1 MQYYEQIV
9 ANRHS
14 CRNFAKKPVGEDLLY
29 KLLTYYDDRT
39 RNLTE
44 HIKTFIKFFDGSVCE
59 KLGHYVGYNGHCIKA
74 PAYMVVYSEEK
85 GRYLENAGFI
95 AEALTLK
102 MTELGLSACWQ
113 TVNNAEAVKE
123 VLGKETDMVVAC
135 VVAFGYRDKKNKE
148 KPVEKISLDEL
159 TFGTKYGQDIDPTS
173 FYRELEDGLRAMAH
187 SQSFLNLQPYRVIV
201 DTDQIVLVGT
211 YDETTKEVDRH
222 LNYGIA
228 MFNFIC
234 VAQATRD
241 VTPKWSFAPV
251 TDRDL
256 GLPADVK
263 YVAKCKL

>member
-9 ANRHS
+9 MNRHS
-14 CRNFAKKPVGEDLLY
+14 CRNFAKKKVGEDLLY
-29 KLLTYYDDRT
+29 KLLTHYEDRT

-44 HIKTFIKFFDGSVCE
+44 HIKTFIKFYDGSVWE
-59 KLGHYVGYNGHCIKA
+59 KLDKHVGYNGYCIKA

-102 MTELGLSACWQ
+102 MTELGLAACWQ
-113 TVNNAEAVKE
+113 TVNDAAAVKE
-123 VLGKETDMVVAC
+123 VLGKETEMVVAC
-135 VVAFGYRDKKNKE
+135 VVAFGYRDPKNKE
-148 KPVEKISLDEL
+148 KPVEKIALDDL
-159 TFGTKYGQDIDPTS
+159 TYGSKYGQDIDIS
-173 FYRELEDGLRAMAH
+173 LFYRELEDGLRAMAH

-211 YDETTKEVDRH
+211 PDDVTKEADRH

-228 MFNFIC
+228 MFNFIS
-234 VAQATRD
+234 VVQATRD

-256 GLPADVK
+256 GLPADIK